1 MFDILLLIKK
11 ILDRAIEWICIFIVG
26 LMTVLIT
33 YQVVVRY
40 VFNSPSAVSE
50 ILSRYLFVWLILFAG
65 AYVFGLR
72 EHMEIAFLKN
82 KLPPK
87 LQVIA
92 DSISEIAITTFAI
105 GVMIVG
111 GYSATVRQ
119 MFQLDSALQI
129 PIGVIYSA
137 IPISG
142 AIIVFYSICNVA
154 TFYHCTKK

>member
-1 MFDILLLIKK
+1 MLLLIKK

-82 KLPPK
+82 KFPPK
-87 LQVIA
+87 LQVVA
-92 DSISEIAITTFAI
+92 DSISEIVIATFAI
-105 GVMIVG
+105 GVMIIG

-142 AIIVFYSICNVA
+142 AIIVFYSICNLA